1 MISTKFL
8 KVLIAIAVIA
18 FIAVSGAKA
27 QLLTEYTVN
36 EYDGVYTPISGTYV
50 GTGDDRSFRVN
61 LPFTFIY
68 DEQEITYVYC
78 GTNGWMSLNRNYGTW
93 YPYYANYT
101 PNIIAFYAA
110 DLYTVGEI
118 SYEIQGSAPNRVAV
132 FQWREQYNYS
142 PRLHACDV
150 QIKLYETTGRFDI
163 VWAAPSSAFGDR
175 TGSMFATGGS
185 TSRYINIQPGNPS
198 TFYFSNV
205 NPNTTQWMRNPYT
218 DNIHAGKTYSFT
230 TYPALMG
237 AFPAQDAIL
246 RRGTIVNDE
255 NKPGVVMENNQM
267 DGVYIKYSI
276 EGPLPASNPQFRTV
290 YTATVEG
297 DETDDM
303 VPVYNNGRTNFTHA
317 TGFIARTDPDNN
329 GDIDLETNELNIPGG
344 TYKVKAEMQIPSV
357 GFTQELADQTFIIAL
372 ENDLAINRIISPKPK
387 DEKKYPLSTGRI
399 RVQCRVQ
406 NYGIND
412 VTEFD
417 AVARIYKDD
426 EQVYEEDFEWSS
438 TDPMSTGEYVDIS
451 FPDYRPFETGDF
463 DIVFEVTMVGVLDRE
478 LSNNRWPKTG
488 DHYWFEVAHEIEAE
502 ALDIIDPT
510 GEVFVGRPVKPLAS
524 FQNNGVSD
532 ISDIDAEMVITNSD
546 GDVVYRSPIIIQDIP
561 QGRSNKVIVDFDDF
575 VPPAAGEYT
584 ACITITSNDDPV
596 TDNNSIC
603 EDFSVVEALSGTYTI
618 GTLYEGNIKNFLTF
632 EAALDQLYRRGM
644 TGPVTFELTD
654 AVYNIGSLD
663 RMNQPAIDMSSTI
676 VGLSEDQP
684 IVFKPSRQRAVYRAG
699 VKINMVS
706 DNGIGIYMGQNMAPS
721 NSNAPVHI
729 VRNSSK
735 KNYSNFPGFVTFDGG
750 ANKAFQFSID
760 SDEDFRTVFY
770 LAQGASN
777 VTIKN
782 CIIRGDYNTTPS
794 FDADLPKMVFNSAQS
809 QFLYEDDI
817 RTSGT
822 YSAGILLRSLPPTDD
837 KQTSNLNALDSLF
850 NQNNVIEN
858 NEITGFGYG
867 IASMGMGVL
876 FKQEA
881 NNFVKYYNMNNEYK
895 DNVIH
900 NVSRAAIFLGS
911 EQNSTIKNNRIYEI
925 NGVSGMD
932 AAGIILGGDAER
944 DWFGYN
950 VIDITVDGNEI
961 SEIDG
966 DYEIRGIKVSQDPI
980 VMQAPGGGL
989 SFYPDRAETVVI
1001 KNNVIRN
1008 LNPENADVK
1017 RCGIQLSTQR
1027 AGIADEYMNILTP
1040 ARKDYLSR
1048 NDIIAN
1054 NTIIITDD
1062 AVENV
1067 GATAGIMLQQVD
1079 GAVLKNNAIAFE
1091 DEEFADNAY
1100 TTTAILLQSEW
1111 PEWGA
1116 VTSDRNAFD
1125 MGNANADLI
1134 RFIHMDEDQNVIE
1147 YGQTGE
1153 FANIAQWQ
1161 VWTKQDENSVVGEFL
1176 GDLDYTG
1183 NYPYQLRVVSD
1194 PYPLGCILNNRGGEV
1209 TEVEYD
1215 IDGNLRGAAGQRYD
1229 IGAFEFS
1236 GRMYVSDVEM
1246 LNVPTPGAYR
1256 AGMGTFSDAEYIMTE
1271 APTNI
1276 VASLRNNGTL
1286 QQSNINVYAKIYREQ
1301 PDGSFSDT
1309 VEIETTVK
1317 TSIPTTE
1324 SVDVDFLLDDEDG
1337 VDFYPQTYGE
1347 LGFYNVPDQFAGM
1360 ESNVTPRYRI
1370 VISVESDQYNSNNVI
1385 DKVVRFYVKRSSLGL
1400 LASAR
1405 DIATE
1410 IYWGEPTTDEI
1421 AGKLN
1426 LDSLREGLR
1435 KVGWVSDL
1443 GEGQYDIDL
1452 FNRLGWEPRSVNYT
1466 MYKTLLWSD
1475 GDENTMSRYEKM
1487 DIESFLEGGMQNDK
1501 KNLVI
1506 GSQEL
1511 VRQLGG
1517 NASSLD
1523 YDPDFLDEVF
1533 RAEYVTP
1540 GNPMGAGVSNSGNTA
1555 IGISV
1560 GTNLENAIVA
1570 TSYEFAE
1577 DEDPYCSLMKVTQ
1590 NGEGLARPAYY
1601 YTTHT
1606 ATPSDSTLG
1615 VAVTSLSK
1623 NIVTLGVDWRH
1634 WADMEDVLRQVLD
1647 FLDQNGGSVV
1657 PVELTSFDAIAAGQ
1671 RVDLSWETASEYK
1684 SSHFEIEKAEVSQA
1698 GMGSFMQIGRM
1709 KAAGTSSYATQYG
1722 PVVDYDVNYGNT
1734 YAYRLKMVDIDGSYD
1749 YSDEEV
1755 VTIGGN
1761 EMISLGQAY
1770 PNPSKESAKF
1780 ELTTG
1785 NDVNVSIDLYDM
1797 SGKLV
1802 RNVLSE
1808 TTSGTVTVEVDTR
1821 DLTSG
1826 SYTLVLRSGSTIINR
1841 TVRVVK

>member
-1 MISTKFL
+1 MDTTKL
-8 KVLIAIAVIA
+8 IRHLIAIAFFVAIA
-18 FIAVSGAKA
+18 ISGAKA
-27 QLLTEYTVN
+27 QLLTEYTVM
-36 EYDGVYTPISGTYV
+36 EYDGVYTPISGIYL
-50 GTGDDRSFRVN
+50 GGGDFASYRVD

-68 DEQEITYVYC
+68 DEQEITWVQC
-78 GTNGWMSLNRNYGTW
+78 GTKGWMSLNWNYGTW
-93 YPYYANYT
+93 YPYSPTESA
-101 PNIIAFYAA
+101 NIIAFNAC
-110 DLYTVGEI
+110 DLLVDGEI
-118 SYEIQGSAPNRVAV
+118 SYEVQGSAPNRVVV
-132 FQWREQYNYS
+132 FQWRNTRYYS
-142 PRLHACDV
+142 GSSVWVDCQV
-150 QIKLYETTGRFDI
+150 KLYESSNKIEI
-163 VWAAPSSAFGDR
+163 VWDEPHNLGYYTGGCFV
-175 TGSMFATGGS
+175 TGSTI
-185 TSRYINIQPGNPS
+185 TRYINVKPGDPS
-198 TFYFSNV
+198 TFYYSNV
-205 NPNTTQWMRNPYT
+205 NPNTTTWINTAAAPYLY
-218 DNIHAGKTYSFT
+218 AGKTFAFT
-230 TYPALMG
+230 TYPSLVG
-237 AFPAQDAIL
+237 AYPPQDAIL
-246 RRGTIVNDE
+246 SRGNIISGD
-255 NKPGVVMENNQM
+255 NKPGVRLENMQM
-267 DGVYIKYSI
+267 DGVYVKYSI
-276 EGPLPASNPQFRTV
+276 EGPLPASNPQFGTV

-297 DETDDM
+297 NTSEDLIQ
-303 VPVYNNGRTNFTHA
+303 VYNEGITRFTHA
-317 TGFIARTDPDNN
+317 TGLIAKTSPDND
-329 GDIDLETNELNIPGG
+329 GDIDLLTNELSIPGG
-344 TYKVKAEMQIPSV
+344 TYKIKAELQLPSAEYV
-357 GFTQELADQTFIIAL
+357 QELPDQTFIIAL

-387 DEKKYPLSTGRI
+387 EEKKYPLSTGRI

-406 NYGIND
+406 NFGIND
-412 VTEFD
+412 VYEFE
-417 AVARIYKDD
+417 ANAIIYKDGEEVYD
-426 EQVYEEDFEWSS
+426 EDVEWSS
-438 TDPMSTGEYVDIS
+438 ANPLVTGDYVDIS
-451 FPDYRPFETGDF
+451 FPDYRPYETGDY
-463 DIVFEVTMVGVLDRE
+463 DIVFSVSTVGVQDNDLT
-478 LSNNRWPKTG
+478 NNTWPKPG
-488 DHYWFEVAHEIEAE
+488 EHFWFEVAHEIEAE
-502 ALDIIDPT
+502 AVEIINPV
-510 GEVFVGRPVKPLAS
+510 GEVFVGRPVRPLAK

-532 ISDIDAEMVITNSD
+532 ISDIDAVMVITNSN
-546 GDVVYRSPIIIQDIP
+546 GDEVYRSPIIIQDIP
-561 QGRSNKVIVDFDDF
+561 QGRSNKVIADFDDF
-575 VPPAAGEYT
+575 IPPAAGNYT

-596 TDNNSIC
+596 TENNSVC

-618 GTLYEGNIKNFLTF
+618 GTLNEGNNRNFPTF
-632 EAALDQLYRRGM
+632 KAALDILYQRGM

-654 AVYNIGSLD
+654 AVYNISSHED
-663 RMNQPAIDMSSTI
+663 SNQPAIDMSSTI

-684 IVFKPSRQRAVYRAG
+684 ILFKASSQRAVYRAG
-699 VKINMVS
+699 VKINMNS
-706 DNGIGIYMGQNMAPS
+706 DNGVGILMGQNLLPS

-729 VRNSSK
+729 VRSGNK
-735 KNYSNFPGFVTFDGG
+735 KNYSNFPGYVTFDGG
-750 ANKAFQFSID
+750 ANKALQFSID

-770 LAQGASN
+770 LSQGTSN

-782 CIIRGDYNTTPS
+782 CIIKGDYNTTPS
-794 FDADLPKMVFNSAQS
+794 FDAKLPKMVFNSAQS
-809 QFLYEDDI
+809 QFLYEENI
-817 RTSGT
+817 RSYETF
-822 YSAGILLRSLPPTDD
+822 SAGILLRSVPPT
-837 KQTSNLNALDSLF
+837 TRETANLYALDSLF

-1147 YGQTGE
+1147 YGQTDE

-1161 VWTKQDENSVVGEFL
+1161 VWTKQDENSVVGEFI

-1324 SVDVDFLLDDEDG
+1324 SVNVDFLLDDQDG

-1347 LGFYNVPDQFAGM
+1347 LGFYNVPDHFAGM

-1570 TSYEFAE
+1570 TNYEFAE

-1709 KAAGTSSYATQYG
+1709 KAAGTSSYAKQYG

-1761 EMISLGQAY
+1761 EMISLGEAY

-1780 ELTTG
+1780 KLTTG